1 VSARLAVGN
10 LYRRALQYRYLL
22 AAAGGFMADEWLRS
36 VSTPTRSL
44 DDLERPLGR
53 ARVQALKS
61 ELEVLRATLGRR
73 RIININTSMSGGGA
87 AEMLRDLIPYVRDA
101 GIDCRWIAVGGAADF
116 YTITKR
122 IHYRM
127 YGFAGDGGPL
137 GVVEQ
142 RCYEKVHAAIA
153 DQVAQVVRSG
163 DLVLL
168 HDPQPLGLAPWLA
181 AVGARTVWRCHI
193 GRDQPNEYTDQ
204 AWSFLRRYLE
214 LAEAYVFHRRQFAPT
229 WLDKKRVVAIAPSIE
244 PLAIKNRPISNAVA
258 SEILAFCGLRQ
269 GRTTGKPIRFS
280 RRQGG
285 TGVVQ
290 RPADVL
296 QSGPPAPAD
305 VPLVAQIS
313 RWDPMKDMR
322 GVMTAFADSVGDMG
336 DSHLM
341 LAGPS
346 ISATSDDPYGAEILL
361 DCMSQWRRLPY
372 QARARIHLV
381 CLSMADIEENALVV
395 NAVQRQANII
405 VQKSLAEGFGLTVA
419 EAMWKSRPVVASA
432 VGGIRDQIAGESGIL
447 VDPEDSGAFGSALGS
462 LARSPAEQLR
472 MGVAAKQR
480 IFESYMPDRHL
491 IDFAKLFRVV
501 AETSPG

>member
-1 VSARLAVGN
+1 
-10 LYRRALQYRYLL
+10 
-22 AAAGGFMADEWLRS
+22 MAHEWLRS
-36 VSTPTRSL
+36 VPVPTQSL
-44 DDLERPLGR
+44 DDLEEPLGR
-53 ARVQALKS
+53 ARVQVLKS
-61 ELEVLRATLGRR
+61 ELETLRATLGGR
-73 RIININTSMSGGGA
+73 RIININTSVSGGGA
-87 AEMLRDLIPYVRDA
+87 AEMLRDLVPYVRDA
-101 GIDCRWIAVGGAADF
+101 GIDCRWFAVGAAADF

-127 YGFAGDGGPL
+127 YGFPGDGGPL
-137 GVVEQ
+137 GVAERQ
-142 RCYEKVHAAIA
+142 CYENVHAALA
-153 DQVAQVVRSG
+153 GQVARLVQPG

-168 HDPQPLGLAPWLA
+168 HDPQPLGLAPALA
-181 AVGARTVWRCHI
+181 AAGARTVWRCHV
-193 GRDQPNEYTDQ
+193 GRDEPNEYTDQ

-214 LAEAYVFHRRQFAPT
+214 LAEAYVFHRRQFAPP
-229 WLDKKRVVAIAPSIE
+229 WLDKERVVAIAPSIE
-244 PLAIKNRPISNAVA
+244 PLAIKNRPVSTTVA

-269 GRTTGKPIRFS
+269 GRTTGQSLRFG
-280 RRQGG
+280 RRHGG
-285 TGVVQ
+285 TGVIQ

-296 QSGPPAPAD
+296 QSGPPAPAG

-322 GVMTAFADSVGDMG
+322 GVMTAFADSLEDLE
-336 DSHLM
+336 DSHLI

-372 QARARIHLV
+372 RARARIHLA
-381 CLSMADIEENALVV
+381 CLSLADIEENALVV
-395 NAVQRQANII
+395 NALQRQADII

-432 VGGIRDQIAGESGIL
+432 VGGIRDQISGERGIL
-447 VDPEDSGAFGSALGS
+447 VGPEDHGAFGSALGS
-462 LARSPAEQLR
+462 LARSPAARQE
-472 MGVAAKQR
+472 MGAAARKR

-491 IDFAKLFRVV
+491 IDFAKLFRAV